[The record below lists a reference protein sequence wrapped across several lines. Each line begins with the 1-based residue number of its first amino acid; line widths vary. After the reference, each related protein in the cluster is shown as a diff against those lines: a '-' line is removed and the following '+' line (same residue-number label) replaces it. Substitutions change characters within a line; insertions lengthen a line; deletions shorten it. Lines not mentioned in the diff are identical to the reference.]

1 MSNTGTLQQIE
12 ITEPGIYDM
21 PEADYHADPV
31 PGGSLSASGCKT
43 ILKAPAK
50 FNHEQLQGNPVRKDV
65 FDFGSAAHA
74 LVLGVGAEIVVIDAP
89 DWRTKDAKQA
99 KADAYAAGQVPILA
113 KDHRIVQ
120 AMADVLH
127 AHPIAGAL
135 LDGTKGGK
143 AEQSMFW
150 QADGIWKRALAD
162 WLPVPIDGERFIVT
176 DYKTAADEGA
186 EVNQFSKS
194 VVNYGY
200 ASQAAWYLEGA
211 MTLLGVKDPAFLF
224 VCQEKVAPYL
234 VSVVELS
241 AELLLMGEQRNAQ
254 AVRLFKECRATGVWP
269 GYPDRVQLATAPTW
283 ASYAHEAD
291 LNLWGVAT

>member
-1 MSNTGTLQQIE
+1 MTE
-12 ITEPGIYDM
+12 ITEPGIYDI

-74 LVLGVGAEIVVIDAP
+74 LVLGVGAEIVVIKAP
-89 DWRTKDAKQA
+89 DWRGGAAQQA
-99 KADAYAAGQVPILA
+99 KKDAYAAGQVPLLTKEFA
-113 KDHRIVQ
+113 IVQ

-127 AHPIAGAL
+127 SHPL
-135 LDGTKGGK
+135 TEEYLNGTKGGK

-150 QADGIWKRALAD
+150 QADGIWKRARAD
-162 WLPVPIDGERFIVT
+162 WMPTPVDGKRFFIT

-211 MTLLGVKDPAFLF
+211 MTLLHVKDPAFLF
-224 VCQEKVAPYL
+224 VVQEKVSPYL

-254 AVRLFKECRATGVWP
+254 AVRLFKECRATGIWP

-283 ASYAHEAD
+283 ASYQHEAD

>member
-1 MSNTGTLQQIE
+1 MTPPIE
-12 ITEPGIYDM
+12 ITEPGIYEM

-50 FNHEQLQGNPVRKDV
+50 FNHEQLQGNPVRKDH

-74 LVLGVGAEIVVIDAP
+74 LVLGVGAEIVVIDAA

-99 KADAYAAGQVPILA
+99 KADAYAAGQVPVLA
-113 KDHRIVQ
+113 KDHRIVV

-127 AHPIAGAL
+127 SHPL
-135 LDGTKGGK
+135 TEEYLNGTKGGK

-150 QADGIWKRALAD
+150 QADGIWKRARAD
-162 WLPVPIDGERFIVT
+162 WMPTQVDGKRFFIT
-176 DYKTAADEGA
+176 DYKTTADDGA

-200 ASQAAWYLEGA
+200 ASQAAWYLEGV
-211 MTLLGVKDPAFLF
+211 MTLLGVIDPAFVF
-224 VCQEKVAPYL
+224 VCQEKTAPYL
-234 VSVVELS
+234 VSFVEVS
-241 AELLLMGEQRNAQ
+241 AEFLLMGDQRNAQ
-254 AVRLFKECRATGVWP
+254 AVRLFKECRATGIWP
-269 GYPDRVQLATAPTW
+269 GYPNRVQLATVPTW
-283 ASYAHEAD
+283 ASYQHEAD